1 MNEIFPIMFT
11 ALVWIQSF
19 KDNNKYMP
27 KKLIK
32 RFMPSS
38 QSIKDNKHLKVF
50 GNLLHNPHLWHMN
63 RHSVAKAFAVGL
75 FFAFIPVPFQMV
87 LAAGTAILV
96 HSNLP
101 LSIALVWITNP
112 FTMPVIFYACYI
124 VGSWLIGETTQE
136 FNFEASW
143 QWVVDS
149 LSTIGPAF
157 LLGCGVLAV
166 TFAILGYFII
176 QGLWRYSVI
185 KAWKKRVRR

>member
-1 MNEIFPIMFT
+1 
-11 ALVWIQSF
+11 
-19 KDNNKYMP
+19 MP

-32 RFMPSS
+32 RFMPDS
-38 QSIKDNKHLKVF
+38 QSIKTNKHLKIF

-112 FTMPVIFYACYI
+112 FTMPVIFYGCYL
-124 VGSWLIGETTQE
+124 VGSWVIGETAQE
-136 FNFEASW
+136 FIFEASW

-157 LLGCGVLAV
+157 LLGCGILAA
-166 TFAILGYFII
+166 TFALLSYIII

-185 KAWKKRVRR
+185 KAWQNRAHK